1 MRHPTL
7 FALLLVALLAR
18 GASPNSCAI
27 SSEGDVTLPGSCTSA
42 KLTLFSETG
51 SISIKI
57 EGGVGDSTSK
67 LKLKIG
73 GCDVSGT
80 LIIDSSGISFL
91 IDDVGSLELPITVT
105 VTKSG
110 INFTGTPIGPSFP
123 SSFKKECSPV
133 FKKVDGGL
141 TVDVEST
148 LSEVVTGFKMI
159 FKKVKDYSKLAKEG
173 GWPTWAWVS
182 IGVGLGIFVL
192 CSLIWGLFR
201 SYRWWKNRQL
211 DRAQAEAEV
220 AEKKPV
226 EKKTTETKPVET
238 KPAEKKPKTVVKK
251 VDEVKLK
258 TPNTSEQSVR
268 SETSLSSRLFST

>member
-1 MRHPTL
+1 MRRPTL

-57 EGGVGDSTSK
+57 EGTGIEKSLFDLD
-67 LKLKIG
+67 LKVG
-73 GCDVSGT
+73 GCDFGGS
-80 LIIDSSGISFL
+80 LIIGSSGSSFT
-91 IDDVGSLELPITVT
+91 IDNVGSLKLSMTAT

-110 INFTGTPIGPSFP
+110 ISFTGTPIGPKARSSFP
-123 SSFKKECSPV
+123 KECSPV

-148 LSEVVTGFKMI
+148 LSEVVAGFKMI
-159 FKKVKDYSKLAKEG
+159 FKKVRDYSKVAQEG
-173 GWPTWAWVS
+173 GWPTWAWVL
-182 IGVGLGIFVL
+182 IVVGAVIFVL
-192 CSLIWGLFR
+192 CSLILGLFR
-201 SYRWWKNRQL
+201 SYRWWKNRKL
-211 DRAQAEAEV
+211 DRAQAEAALKKP
-220 AEKKPV
+220 AEKKPA
-226 EKKTTETKPVET
+226 ERT
-238 KPAEKKPKTVVKK
+238 KPAEKKPKSKPVIKK
-251 VDEVKLK
+251 VDEVKPK
-258 TPNTSEQSVR
+258 TPKTSEQSVR